1 MWVGTGMSAAR
12 RGLAVDD
19 QSLIRC
25 NPARGDAFSLRVVP
39 VYKHLGTRISSDG
52 SMAPEISCRAGMI
65 RSERARLRKRI
76 LANPAASMRT
86 RVLLAQSFVFSS
98 GFCNA
103 STWSILTGSQIGKL
117 HAAVMMVYRDITGET
132 YDASRRVS
140 TDVEVLRLIACP
152 PATLIVRR
160 ARMLLFLRIC
170 AKSPIELYRILASA
184 EPAPHSWLCLVSSD
198 FEWLSSCDLPDP
210 VPCVALS
217 DWLAFARSSYKASR
231 RAVLRACDE
240 VKVSEDASWT
250 RNVSHDN
257 LSRDWICES
266 CSCSFPTKQLLGTH
280 MWKVHHVRRATR
292 SHVDGTHCPA
302 CLLEFHT
309 RDRLLRHLE
318 D

>member
-1 MWVGTGMSAAR
+1 MPG
-12 RGLAVDD
+12 
-19 QSLIRC
+19 
-25 NPARGDAFSLRVVP
+25 
-39 VYKHLGTRISSDG
+39 
-52 SMAPEISCRAGMI
+52 
-65 RSERARLRKRI
+65 
-76 LANPAASMRT
+76 
-86 RVLLAQSFVFSS
+86 
-98 GFCNA
+98 
-103 STWSILTGSQIGKL
+103 
-117 HAAVMMVYRDITGET
+117 
-132 YDASRRVS
+132 
-140 TDVEVLRLIACP
+140 
-152 PATLIVRR
+152 
-160 ARMLLFLRIC
+160 
-170 AKSPIELYRILASA
+170 
-184 EPAPHSWLCLVSSD
+184 
-198 FEWLSSCDLPDP
+198 P

-217 DWLAFARSSYKASR
+217 DWVAFARSSYKASR

-318 D
+318 DKSPICRSYVLEHLPKLEPDVVEQLDLDAIEVPRSLLSQGRKRAWADKPCYRLAGPTRVLLEEDKSRHPLGPCRRWL